1 MSSTA
6 PLNVVQLGRYG
17 DIINILPMIEYRA
30 RTRPVNLFV
39 AAEFSLPFIDLPYCT
54 THALPLPFNQ
64 VRAAIEHVSRL
75 EGELLVSQVWGD
87 HQPSP
92 RTPNFCFDSWSTLSE
107 GEPRSSTRWEFG
119 RPRFTRCPV
128 REAALLSHIHVP
140 EGGVLVNLSG
150 QSAPM
155 AGAHSLFAS
164 ITRHLPHIV
173 NLGALRAERLQDFLG
188 LYDRWRTLI
197 TVDTA
202 TLHLAKNHPGLRI
215 VQLRPDHGWD
225 WSKAPRM
232 PNAIRVLGYDEAVRT
247 ADQWL
252 PPLRSPL

>member
-17 DIINILPMIEYRA
+17 DILNILPMVEYKA

-39 AAEFSLPFIDLPYCT
+39 STEFASPFVDLPYCN
-54 THALPLPFNQ
+54 THALPFRFEQ
-64 VRAAIEHVSRL
+64 VKAAIEHVSRL
-75 EGELLVSQVWGD
+75 EGELIISQVWGD

-92 RTPNFCFDSWSTLSE
+92 RTANFCFDSWTTLSE

-119 RPRFTRCPV
+119 RPCLTRCPR
-128 REAALLSHIHVP
+128 REAELLSHVDVP
-140 EGGVLVNLSG
+140 PGGILVNLSG

-155 AGAHSLFAS
+155 KDAHSLYAS
-164 ITRHLPHIV
+164 ILRHLPHVV
-173 NLGALRAERLQDFLG
+173 NLGSLKASRLQDLLC
-188 LYDRWRTLI
+188 LYDKYHTLI

-202 TLHLAKNHPGLRI
+202 TLHLAKNHTGLRI

-232 PNAIRVLGYDEAVRT
+232 PNAMCVLGYDEAVRT

-252 PPLRSPL
+252 PPLRRTA